1 MPKGYWKSKN
11 ASLWNNL
18 PEYLQ
23 PKILSA
29 VAFVNA
35 VAPDLEKAIKRIE
48 IVAKSLNV
56 KEMNWV
62 MHLLSLERIGEMMT
76 SHPDFEHFKAER
88 EKRKTVH

>member
-1 MPKGYWKSKN
+1 MSKKDIFKH
-11 ASLWNNL
+11 L

-35 VAPDLEKAIKRIE
+35 VAPDLEKAVDRIN
-48 IVAKSLNV
+48 IVSKSLSL
-56 KEMNWV
+56 KETSWV
-62 MHLLSLERIGEMMT
+62 MHLLSLEKIGQMMT
-76 SHPDFEHFKAER
+76 THPDYQNFVAER

>member
-1 MPKGYWKSKN
+1 MSKKDIFKH
-11 ASLWNNL
+11 L

-35 VAPDLEKAIKRIE
+35 VAPDLEKAVERIE
-48 IVAKSLNV
+48 IVSKSLNL

-62 MHLLSLERIGEMMT
+62 MHLLSLDKISQMMT
-76 SHPDFEHFKAER
+76 THPDFENFKAER
-88 EKRKTVH
+88 KERTVH

>member
-18 PEYLQ
+18 PDYLQ
-23 PKILSA
+23 PRILSA

-35 VAPDLEKAIKRIE
+35 VAPDLEKAVKRID
-48 IVAKSLNV
+48 IVAKSLDL

-62 MHLLSLERIGEMMT
+62 MHLLSLEKIGQMMT
-76 SHPDFEHFKAER
+76 THPDFEHFKAER
-88 EKRKTVH
+88 KKERTMH

>member
-1 MPKGYWKSKN
+1 MSKKDIFKH
-11 ASLWNNL
+11 L

-35 VAPDLEKAIKRIE
+35 IAPDIEKAVERIN
-48 IVAKSLNV
+48 IVSKSLSL

-62 MHLLSLERIGEMMT
+62 MHLLSLERIGELMST
-76 SHPDFEHFKAER
+76 HPDFEHFKAEK
-88 EKRKTVH
+88 EKERTVH

>member
-1 MPKGYWKSKN
+1 MSKGYWKSKN

-35 VAPDLEKAIKRIE
+35 VAPDLEKAVDRIN
-48 IVAKSLNV
+48 IVSKSLSI

-62 MHLLSLERIGEMMT
+62 LHLLSLEKIGQMMT
-76 SHPDFEHFKAER
+76 THPDFEHFKTEK

>member
-1 MPKGYWKSKN
+1 MSKKDIFKH
-11 ASLWNNL
+11 L

-35 VAPDLEKAIKRIE
+35 IAPDIEKAVERIN
-48 IVAKSLNV
+48 IVSKSLSL

-62 MHLLSLERIGEMMT
+62 MHLLSLDKISQMMT
-76 SHPDFEHFKAER
+76 THPDFEHFKAEK
-88 EKRKTVH
+88 EKERTVH